1 MQFQPPVDESVATS
15 GIVFFAR
22 MLDKIRLHAAG
33 RLGPGYL
40 RGMTEPTCF
49 DARFC
54 SFWGLDY
61 AEVEARTL
69 EGGSDEE
76 VLAWCFRD
84 RGFPDEH
91 EILQWNTRL
100 LKRAWFESST
110 MEPVLELAEKG

>member
-1 MQFQPPVDESVATS
+1 MQFQTPVDESVATS

-54 SFWGLDY
+54 SFWEVDY
-61 AEVEARTL
+61 RALEARTL
-69 EGGSDEE
+69 EGGTDEE

-84 RGFPDEH
+84 RSFPDEH

-100 LKRAWFESST
+100 LKRAWFDNGAAERVP
-110 MEPVLELAEKG
+110 EPAHGG